1 MLDIIQSI
9 ILSIIIIVIGHFIY
23 FSLSDILFCSDE
35 TVEPQVVDLK
45 KQQEEREKIMSSLR
59 EEEDED
65 EDLEQYLKSKLN
77 VLNT

>member
-23 FSLSDILFCSDE
+23 FSLSDILFCTDE

-45 KQQEEREKIMSSLR
+45 KQQEERDKIMSSLR
-59 EEEDED
+59 EDEEEE

-77 VLNT
+77 VLNN

>member
-23 FSLSDILFCSDE
+23 FSLSDILFCTHE

-45 KQQEEREKIMSSLR
+45 KQQEERDKIMSSLR
-59 EEEDED
+59 EDEEED

-77 VLNT
+77 VLNS

>member
-23 FSLSDILFCSDE
+23 FSLSDILFCTDE
-35 TVEPQVVDLK
+35 TVKPQVVDLK
-45 KQQEEREKIMSSLR
+45 KQQEERDKIMSALR
-59 EEEDED
+59 EDEEED

-77 VLNT
+77 VLNS